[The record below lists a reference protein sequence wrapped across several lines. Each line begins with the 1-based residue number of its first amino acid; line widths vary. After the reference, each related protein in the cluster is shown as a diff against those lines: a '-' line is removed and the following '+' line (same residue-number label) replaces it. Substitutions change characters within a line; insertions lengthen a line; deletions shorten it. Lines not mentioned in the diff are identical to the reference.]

1 MEDKTALNEVIKFNC
16 LFVCSVKLSNEQGV
30 DSWAEIVTERRESV
44 LKLLV
49 VDAAR
54 LITVKLFEAVLPV
67 HYVPIQ
73 RTKLI
78 ECYLSTLVSV
88 KHAYHHVDRCHV
100 EFSPISIN
108 QSRLQLLGCDC
119 SRLVCINP
127 SMSRVPWYGFS
138 INKFNLSVRL
148 PIKICPQFVVRRHVW
163 WWRRG
168 TLWLVS
174 RHCSNLFYIS
184 LLLENVNVFLLRLWV
199 KRHK

>member
-1 MEDKTALNEVIKFNC
+1 MLPDWSLKRNFEMEIFIEKPYFTLP
-16 LFVCSVKLSNEQGV
+16 
-30 DSWAEIVTERRESV
+30 
-44 LKLLV
+44 
-49 VDAAR
+49 
-54 LITVKLFEAVLPV
+54 VKLFEAVLPV
-67 HYVPIQ
+67 QYVPIQ

-88 KHAYHHVDRCHV
+88 KHALHNGNLSKCQNLLWFH
-100 EFSPISIN
+100 SPIIMLIVVMLNSVPFPLTRAACNSWGVIVPDLFA
-108 QSRLQLLGCDC
+108 STLQW
-119 SRLVCINP
+119 
-127 SMSRVPWYGFS
+127 VPWYGFS
-138 INKFNLSVRL
+138 INKFNLSVRV

-184 LLLENVNVFLLRLWV
+184 LLLENVNVFLLRLWLWV